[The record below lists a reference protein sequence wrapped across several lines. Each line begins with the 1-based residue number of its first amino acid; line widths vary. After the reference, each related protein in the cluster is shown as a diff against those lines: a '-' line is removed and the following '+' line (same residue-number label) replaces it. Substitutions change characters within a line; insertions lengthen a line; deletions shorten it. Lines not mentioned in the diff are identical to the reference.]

1 MAGDDTTQ
9 PATPAKQAPTKQG
22 SFFQRLY
29 TGNGA
34 LDIVGKRKR
43 LYIFFSALVLVCLA
57 SIVFRGFNFGIDFEG
72 GTKIQLDATG
82 ANGTI
87 TTEQVQKVYQDTL
100 GTLPESTQSVGVGGT
115 ASIQIRTE
123 TLNQNEISRLKAALT
138 SQLKPNGAV
147 SDSAVSGTWGG
158 EVTQQALIALV
169 VFLVLVTIFLALYF
183 ERRMALAA
191 LITLFHDVIVTAGV
205 YSLVG
210 FEVTPATAIGLLT
223 ILGFSLYD
231 TVVVFD
237 KVKENTRGLLGLTR
251 RTYGE
256 AANLAVNQTLMRS
269 INTALIALLPVI
281 GLFVVGAVLLGVG
294 TLQDLALVQIAGMVA
309 GVVSSIALATPL
321 LVDFTMRDP
330 KFRAQAKRVQ
340 ARRANIAAKAAGAS
354 GAAIGDKPESFDEE
368 SLASELRKERALS
381 AAGGVPVRN
390 PSAAEQRRRQG
401 QPQGKRPTGK
411 RKH

>member
-1 MAGDDTTQ
+1 MAGEETPKAPQT
-9 PATPAKQAPTKQG
+9 PKPAKRGT
-22 SFFQRLY
+22 FFQRLY

-34 LDIVGKRKR
+34 LDVIGNRRKF
-43 LYIFFSALVLVCLA
+43 YVFFSVLVLVCIA
-57 SIVFRGFNFGIDFEG
+57 SIVFRGFNFGIDFSG
-72 GTKIQLDATG
+72 GTKVQLDADG
-82 ANGTI
+82 ARGTI
-87 TTEQVQKVYQDTL
+87 TTEQVTQVYQDTL
-100 GTLPESTQSVGVGGT
+100 NDSPSSVQSVGVGDS
-115 ASIQIRTE
+115 ASIQIRAR
-123 TLNQNEISRLKAALT
+123 TLNPNEIARLKTALT
-138 SQLKPNGAV
+138 SQLQPEGAI

-158 EVTQQALIALV
+158 EVTSQALWALL

-183 ERRMALAA
+183 ELRMAVAA
-191 LITLFHDVIVTAGV
+191 LITLFHDVIVTAGI

-281 GLFVVGAVLLGVG
+281 GLFVVGAILLGVG
-294 TLQDLALVQIAGMVA
+294 TLQDLALVQIAGMLA
-309 GVVSSIALATPL
+309 GVISSIGLATPL
-321 LVDFTMRDP
+321 LVDFTMRNP
-330 KFRAQAKRVQ
+330 KFQAQARRVY
-340 ARRANIAAKAAGAS
+340 ARRANLAAKAAGVE
-354 GAAIGDKPESFDEE
+354 GAADKAETFDEE
-368 SLASELRKERALS
+368 SLASELRRERALS

-401 QPQGKRPTGK
+401 QPQGKRPSGK

>member
-1 MAGDDTTQ
+1 MAGEDKTQTT
-9 PATPAKQAPTKQG
+9 ATAAPAKRG

-29 TGNGA
+29 VGNGA
-34 LDIVGKRKR
+34 LDVIGNRKR
-43 LYIFFSALVLVCLA
+43 WYIFFSVLVLVCLA
-57 SIVFRGFNFGIDFEG
+57 SVIFRGFNFGIDFAG
-72 GTKIQLDATG
+72 GTKLQLQAQG
-82 ANGTI
+82 ASGAI
-87 TTEQVQKVYQDTL
+87 STEQVTEVYRDTL
-100 GTLPESTQSVGVGGT
+100 GKEPSSVQAVGVGDT

-123 TLNQNEISRLKAALT
+123 TLSQNEISRLKTAMT
-138 SQLKPNGAV
+138 DQLKPNGAI

-158 EVTQQALIALV
+158 EVTQQALIALG

-191 LITLFHDVIVTAGV
+191 LVSLFHDVIVTAGV
-205 YSLVG
+205 YSIIG

-281 GLFVVGAVLLGVG
+281 GLLVVGAILLGVG
-294 TLQDLALVQIAGMVA
+294 TLQDLALVQLTGMLAGLI
-309 GVVSSIALATPL
+309 SSIALATPL
-321 LVDFTMRDP
+321 LVDLTMRDP
-330 KFRAQAKRVQ
+330 KFQAQARRVQ
-340 ARRANIAAKAAGAS
+340 ARRANLAARAAGAEV
-354 GAAIGDKPESFDEE
+354 ADKPESFDEE
-368 SLASELRKERALS
+368 SLSSELRKERALS

-401 QPQGKRPTGK
+401 QPQGKRPSGK

>member
-1 MAGDDTTQ
+1 MAGEE
-9 PATPAKQAPTKQG
+9 TPKAPQTPKPVKRG

-29 TGNGA
+29 VGNGA
-34 LDIVGKRKR
+34 LDVIGNRRKF
-43 LYIFFSALVLVCLA
+43 YVFFSVLVLVCIA
-57 SIVFRGFNFGIDFEG
+57 SIVFRGFNFGIDFSG
-72 GTKIQLDATG
+72 GTKVQLDADG
-82 ANGTI
+82 ARGTI
-87 TTEQVQKVYQDTL
+87 TTEQVTQVYTDTL
-100 GTLPESTQSVGVGGT
+100 GEAPESVQSVGVGDS

-123 TLNQNEISRLKAALT
+123 TLNPNEIARLKSALT
-138 SQLKPNGAV
+138 SQLQPEGAI

-158 EVTQQALIALV
+158 EVTSQALWALL

-183 ERRMALAA
+183 ELRMAVAA
-191 LITLFHDVIVTAGV
+191 LITLFHDVIVTAGI

-269 INTALIALLPVI
+269 INTALIALLPVV
-281 GLFVVGAVLLGVG
+281 GLFVVGAILLGVG
-294 TLQDLALVQIAGMVA
+294 TLQDLALVQIAGMLA
-309 GVVSSIALATPL
+309 GVVSSIGLATPL
-321 LVDFTMRDP
+321 LVDFTMRNP
-330 KFRAQAKRVQ
+330 KFQAQAKRVY
-340 ARRANIAAKAAGAS
+340 ARRANIAARAAGAA
-354 GAAIGDKPESFDEE
+354 GAADGGKGEAFDDE
-368 SLASELRKERALS
+368 SLASELRRERALS
-381 AAGGVPVRN
+381 AAGGVPARN

-401 QPQGKRPTGK
+401 QPHGKRPSGK